1 MTAQQNQQAQVVQQN
16 QQLQNDVILLKAR
29 VFDAEEA
36 IKRSD
41 NMLRALSQEAQQL
54 ASVLNEEASLE
65 LRKRLVQVAP
75 SFGNGL
81 ISTEDTPAQ
90 EPVKEPKQ
98 AKKPAP
104 KQTEAQGGE
113 A

>member
-41 NMLRALSQEAQQL
+41 NTLRALSQEAQLL

-65 LRKRLVQVAP
+65 LRKQLVQVAP

-98 AKKPAP
+98 TKKPAQ

>member
-36 IKRSD
+36 IKRSE
-41 NMLRALSQEAQQL
+41 NMLRALSQEAQLL

-98 AKKPAP
+98 A
-104 KQTEAQGGE
+104 QEQDGE

>member
-36 IKRSD
+36 IKRSE
-41 NMLRALSQEAQQL
+41 NMLRALSQEAQLL

-81 ISTEDTPAQ
+81 IDIEDVQ
-90 EPVKEPKQ
+90 VKEPKQ
-98 AKKPAP
+98 A
-104 KQTEAQGGE
+104 QEQGGE

>member
-1 MTAQQNQQAQVVQQN
+1 MTAQQNQQAQAVQQN

-29 VFDAEEA
+29 LFDAEEA
-36 IKRSD
+36 VKRND
-41 NMLRALSQEAQQL
+41 NTLRALSQEAQLL
-54 ASVLNEEASLE
+54 ASALNEGASLE

-81 ISTEDTPAQ
+81 IDIEDAPAQ
-90 EPVKEPKQ
+90 EP
-98 AKKPAP
+98 
-104 KQTEAQGGE
+104 AQDGE

>member
-41 NMLRALSQEAQQL
+41 NTLRALSQEAQLL
-54 ASVLNEEASLE
+54 ASVLNEEAPLE

-98 AKKPAP
+98 A
-104 KQTEAQGGE
+104 QEQDGE

>member
-41 NMLRALSQEAQQL
+41 NTLRALSQEAQLL
-54 ASVLNEEASLE
+54 ASVLNEEAPLE

-90 EPVKEPKQ
+90 
-98 AKKPAP
+98 
-104 KQTEAQGGE
+104 TEAQGGE

>member
-29 VFDAEEA
+29 LFDAEEA
-36 IKRSD
+36 VKRND
-41 NMLRALSQEAQQL
+41 NALRALSQEAQLL
-54 ASVLNEEASLE
+54 ASVLNEETTLE

-75 SFGNGL
+75 SCGNGL

-90 EPVKEPKQ
+90 E
-98 AKKPAP
+98 
-104 KQTEAQGGE
+104 EAQDGE

>member
-36 IKRSD
+36 IKRSE
-41 NMLRALSQEAQQL
+41 NMLRALSQEAQLL

-81 ISTEDTPAQ
+81 ISTEETPAPVQ
-90 EPVKEPKQ
+90 E
-98 AKKPAP
+98 
-104 KQTEAQGGE
+104 EAQGGE

>member
-41 NMLRALSQEAQQL
+41 HMLRALSQEAQLL

-81 ISTEDTPAQ
+81 IDIEDAPAQ
-90 EPVKEPKQ
+90 EP
-98 AKKPAP
+98 
-104 KQTEAQGGE
+104 AQDGE

>member
-41 NMLRALSQEAQQL
+41 NTLRALSQEAQLL

-65 LRKRLVQVAP
+65 LRKRLVQIAP

-98 AKKPAP
+98 A
-104 KQTEAQGGE
+104 QEQDGE

>member
-29 VFDAEEA
+29 LFDAEEA

-41 NMLRALSQEAQQL
+41 NTLRALSQEAQLL

-98 AKKPAP
+98 
-104 KQTEAQGGE
+104 TEAQGGE

>member
-41 NMLRALSQEAQQL
+41 STLRALSQEAQLL
-54 ASVLNEEASLE
+54 ASVLNQEASLE

-98 AKKPAP
+98 TKKPVP
-104 KQTEAQGGE
+104 AQEPAQDGE

>member
-41 NMLRALSQEAQQL
+41 NTLRALSQEAQLL

-98 AKKPAP
+98 V
-104 KQTEAQGGE
+104 QEQDGE

>member
-41 NMLRALSQEAQQL
+41 NTLRALSQEAQLL
-54 ASVLNEEASLE
+54 ASVLNEGASLE

-98 AKKPAP
+98 A
-104 KQTEAQGGE
+104 QEQDGE

>member
-41 NMLRALSQEAQQL
+41 NTLRALSQEAQLL

-98 AKKPAP
+98 A
-104 KQTEAQGGE
+104 QEQDGE

>member
-41 NMLRALSQEAQQL
+41 NMLRALSQEAKLL

-75 SFGNGL
+75 SFGDGL
-81 ISTEDTPAQ
+81 IYIEDTPAQ
-90 EPVKEPKQ
+90 EPVKEPEQ

>member
-41 NMLRALSQEAQQL
+41 SMLRALSQEAQLL
-54 ASVLNEEASLE
+54 ASVLNHEASLE

-81 ISTEDTPAQ
+81 IDNEDAPA
-90 EPVKEPKQ
+90 KEPKQ
-98 AKKPAP
+98 A
-104 KQTEAQGGE
+104 QEQDGE

>member
-41 NMLRALSQEAQQL
+41 NMLRALSQEAQLL

-81 ISTEDTPAQ
+81 IDIEDVPAKEPQQAQ
-90 EPVKEPKQ
+90 EQ
-98 AKKPAP
+98 D
-104 KQTEAQGGE
+104 GE

>member
-41 NMLRALSQEAQQL
+41 NTLRALSQEAQLL

-81 ISTEDTPAQ
+81 INTEDTPAQ

-98 AKKPAP
+98 A
-104 KQTEAQGGE
+104 QEQDGE

>member
-41 NMLRALSQEAQQL
+41 NTLRALSQEAQLL
-54 ASVLNEEASLE
+54 ASVLNEEAPLE
-65 LRKRLVQVAP
+65 LRKRLVRVAP
-75 SFGNGL
+75 SFGDGL
-81 ISTEDTPAQ
+81 ISAEDTPA
-90 EPVKEPKQ
+90 
-98 AKKPAP
+98 PAP
-104 KQTEAQGGE
+104 EEAQGGE

>member
-41 NMLRALSQEAQQL
+41 NTLRALSQEAQLL

-65 LRKRLVQVAP
+65 LRKRLARVAP

-98 AKKPAP
+98 A
-104 KQTEAQGGE
+104 QEQDGE